1 MKLLKLQLLEL
12 SNLVNQNKIENEDG
26 LLGRKRKNKT
36 NMPTTQFNT

>member
-26 LLGRKRKNKT
+26 LLGRKSKNKR
-36 NMPTTQFNT
+36 NMPTTQLNT